1 MTEAFGPFMTY
12 TFAMIGFIVVIL
24 FVYKKAM
31 YSPMEAKNRK
41 YLQVENAL
49 RISPTKTIFIIKAG
63 SERFLIAGDNTNTT
77 LLAKLDDNNV
87 NNELSVEENRG

>member
-12 TFAMIGFIVVIL
+12 TFAMMGFIVVIL